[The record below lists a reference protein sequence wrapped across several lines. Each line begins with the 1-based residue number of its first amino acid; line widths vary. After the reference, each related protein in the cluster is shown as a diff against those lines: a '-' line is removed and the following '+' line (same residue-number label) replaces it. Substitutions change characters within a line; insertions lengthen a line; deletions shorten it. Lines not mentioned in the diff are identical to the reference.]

1 MRSRVVSSILLAS
14 LICCLSGC
22 IRKTFQYQRPY
33 RSMEDLPVEG
43 TWIVTDE
50 ANNTFNIIFRKNG
63 TAISSWA
70 RGVSGAYGD
79 RGRWKYS
86 DDGVFTM
93 YESGWMTLLAQLDNG
108 FLVKLAYAPGRLI
121 TQPPSNFCMAIPLV
135 GPARRYVGIFRCVA
149 PDTKEPYYIALIS
162 SGLAIKTFGKEMS
175 GTWHLNNGKAVIE
188 WANGWTDIMDYSGG
202 VYRQSVFSPGID
214 IKKSEPMATTIVG
227 TADGRPYGN

>member
-1 MRSRVVSSILLAS
+1 
-14 LICCLSGC
+14 
-22 IRKTFQYQRPY
+22 
-33 RSMEDLPVEG
+33 MEDLPVEG

-135 GPARRYVGIFRCVA
+135 GPARRYVGIFRCLSL
-149 PDTKEPYYIALIS
+149 YYLCKVGFCLWVYS
-162 SGLAIKTFGKEMS
+162 Y
-175 GTWHLNNGKAVIE
+175 HLSAGFWKRYWPA
-188 WANGWTDIMDYSGG
+188 
-202 VYRQSVFSPGID
+202 FH
-214 IKKSEPMATTIVG
+214 
-227 TADGRPYGN
+227 